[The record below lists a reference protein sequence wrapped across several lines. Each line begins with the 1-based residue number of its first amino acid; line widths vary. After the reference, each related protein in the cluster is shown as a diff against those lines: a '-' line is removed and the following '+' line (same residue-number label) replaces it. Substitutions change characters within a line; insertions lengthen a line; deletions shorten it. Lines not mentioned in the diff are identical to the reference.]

1 MVRGRRAVPPEET
14 ASMIAGLV
22 RNARLI
28 WRLLW
33 DGRVSGWLKMIPA
46 AALAYLILP
55 VDLVPDFLLGLGQLD
70 DLAVLFLGIRVFMLL
85 VPKEVMQ
92 SHLREMTSVDAS
104 YRVVE
109 EQEGRDSDDI
119 KYIEAS
125 YRLKEE

>member
-1 MVRGRRAVPPEET
+1 
-14 ASMIAGLV
+14 
-22 RNARLI
+22 
-28 WRLLW
+28 
-33 DGRVSGWLKMIPA
+33 MIPA

>member
-1 MVRGRRAVPPEET
+1 
-14 ASMIAGLV
+14 MIATLV

-33 DGRVSGWLKMIPA
+33 DRRVSGWLKMIPA
-46 AALAYLILP
+46 AAVAYLILP
-55 VDLVPDFLLGLGQLD
+55 LDLIPDLLLGLGQLD
-70 DLAVLFLGIRVFMLL
+70 DLAVLFLGVRVFMLL
-85 VPKEVMQ
+85 VPREVVE

-109 EQEGRDSDDI
+109 DEEGRDSDEVN
-119 KYIEAS
+119 YIEAS